1 MKHSKHPFTE
11 KQILNFLNEERRKS
25 PDILVGLQWGD
36 EGKGKITD
44 ALADKYQ
51 WIVRYQGGNN
61 AGHTVYID
69 DEKFVTHSIPTGIL
83 NPNCKVVITHGCV
96 VNIPE
101 IIKEVN
107 LLEETGIS
115 FKDRFYLS
123 ENAHL
128 ITPEHLRQDKS
139 NQVKFGSTGKG
150 IGPAYRDKIYRAGLR
165 VKDYPQF
172 VEETFSSF
180 HTNTKG
186 TGPISKFIFDLATQR
201 VIDNALMDKDK
212 IIVTDTR
219 KLLRDAIYK
228 GDKVL
233 FEGAQAVMLDIEMGT
248 YPHVTSS
255 PCIASYAPAGSGL
268 PLTFF
273 KHSIILGVAK
283 AYTTRIG
290 TGPFP
295 SEIHDKKVAQN
306 IQFTG
311 KEYGATTGR
320 LRRVGWLD
328 IPQLK
333 YACEVN
339 GVSGIALTK
348 LDIFSEADYEIKV
361 ATEYKINGKWTTDY
375 CDEPESIRY
384 ESFSAWPE
392 ITETNWDGLPDNLK
406 KYVDF
411 IEDSIG
417 VDISMIGVGQNR
429 NQLIYR

>member
-11 KQILNFLNEERRKS
+11 KQILNFLNETRRKS

-36 EGKGKITD
+36 EGKGKITN
-44 ALADKYQ
+44 ALADQYQ
-51 WIVRYQGGNN
+51 WIVRYQGGDN

-69 DEKFVTHSIPTGIL
+69 GKKFVTHSIPTGIL
-83 NPNCKVVITHGCV
+83 NSNCKVVITHGCV

-101 IIKEVN
+101 IIKEVK
-107 LLEETGIS
+107 LLEKTGIS

-165 VKDYPQF
+165 VKDYSQ
-172 VEETFSSF
+172 
-180 HTNTKG
+180 
-186 TGPISKFIFDLATQR
+186 L
-201 VIDNALMDKDK
+201 IDEDK

-339 GVSGIALTK
+339 GISGIALTK

-384 ESFSAWPE
+384 ESFSTWPK

-417 VDISMIGVGQNR
+417 VDISMIGVGQDR

>member
-44 ALADKYQ
+44 ALSDQYQ
-51 WIVRYQGGNN
+51 WIVRYQGGDN

-69 DEKFVTHSIPTGIL
+69 GKKFVTHSIPTGIL

-107 LLEETGIS
+107 LLEKTGIS

-139 NQVKFGSTGKG
+139 NKVKFGSTGKG

-165 VKDYPQF
+165 VKDYSQ
-172 VEETFSSF
+172 
-180 HTNTKG
+180 
-186 TGPISKFIFDLATQR
+186 L
-201 VIDNALMDKDK
+201 IDEDK

-417 VDISMIGVGQNR
+417 VDISMMGVGQNR

>member
-1 MKHSKHPFTE
+1 MKHPKHPFTE

-69 DEKFVTHSIPTGIL
+69 GKKFVTHSIPTGIL

-107 LLEETGIS
+107 LLEKTGIS

-139 NQVKFGSTGKG
+139 NKVKFGSTGKG

-165 VKDYPQF
+165 VKDYSQ
-172 VEETFSSF
+172 
-180 HTNTKG
+180 
-186 TGPISKFIFDLATQR
+186 L
-201 VIDNALMDKDK
+201 IDEDK

-417 VDISMIGVGQNR
+417 VDISMIGVGQDR

>member
-44 ALADKYQ
+44 ALSDQYQ
-51 WIVRYQGGNN
+51 WIVRYQGGDN

-69 DEKFVTHSIPTGIL
+69 GKKFVTHSIPTGIL

-107 LLEETGIS
+107 LLEKTGIS

-139 NQVKFGSTGKG
+139 NKVKFGSTGKG

-165 VKDYPQF
+165 VKDYSQ
-172 VEETFSSF
+172 
-180 HTNTKG
+180 
-186 TGPISKFIFDLATQR
+186 L
-201 VIDNALMDKDK
+201 IDEDK

-306 IQFTG
+306 IQFIG

-417 VDISMIGVGQNR
+417 VDISMMGVGQNR

>member
-44 ALADKYQ
+44 ALADQYQ
-51 WIVRYQGGNN
+51 WIVRYQGGDN

-69 DEKFVTHSIPTGIL
+69 GKKFVTHSIPTGIL

-107 LLEETGIS
+107 LLEKTGIS

-165 VKDYPQF
+165 VKNYPQ
-172 VEETFSSF
+172 
-180 HTNTKG
+180 
-186 TGPISKFIFDLATQR
+186 L
-201 VIDNALMDKDK
+201 IDEDK
-212 IIVTDTR
+212 IIVIDTR

>member
-1 MKHSKHPFTE
+1 MIDRFSEKHIKHC
-11 KQILNFLNEERRKS
+11 LDEERRKS
-25 PDILVGLQWGD
+25 PDIVVGLQWGD

-44 ALADKYQ
+44 ALSDEYQ
-51 WIVRYQGGNN
+51 WIVRYQGGSN

-69 DEKFVTHSIPTGIL
+69 DKKFVTHSIPTGIL

-101 IIKEVN
+101 IIEEVK
-107 LLEETGIS
+107 LLEENGIS

-123 ENAHL
+123 ENTHL
-128 ITPEHLRQDKS
+128 ITSEHLKEDKS
-139 NQVKFGSTGKG
+139 NQIKFGSTGKG
-150 IGPAYRDKIYRAGLR
+150 IGPAYRDKIYREGLR
-165 VKDYPQF
+165 VKDYSQ
-172 VEETFSSF
+172 
-180 HTNTKG
+180 
-186 TGPISKFIFDLATQR
+186 
-201 VIDNALMDKDK
+201 VIDEDK

-228 GDKVL
+228 GDRVL

-255 PCIASYAPAGSGL
+255 PCIASYVPAGSGL
-268 PLTFF
+268 PLSFF
-273 KHSIILGVAK
+273 KLSNVIGVAK
-283 AYTTRIG
+283 AYTTRVG

-295 SEIHDKKVAQN
+295 SEIKNERITKV

-320 LRRVGWLD
+320 LRKVGWLD

-339 GVSGIALTK
+339 GVSSIALTK
-348 LDIFSEADYEIKV
+348 LDIFSKADYNIKIAV
-361 ATEYKINGKWTTDY
+361 EYKINGRWTMDY
-375 CDEPESIRY
+375 CDEPEDVRY
-384 ESFSAWPE
+384 MEFSPWPE
-392 ITETNWDGLPDNLK
+392 ITGTDWDGLPDNLK

-411 IEDSIG
+411 VEDCIN
-417 VDISMIGVGQNR
+417 VDISMLGTGPDR
-429 NQLIYR
+429 NQLLYL

>member
-1 MKHSKHPFTE
+1 MKRLKHPFTE

-25 PDILVGLQWGD
+25 PDIIVGLQWGD

-44 ALADKYQ
+44 ALADQYQ
-51 WIVRYQGGNN
+51 WIVRYQGGDN

-69 DEKFVTHSIPTGIL
+69 GKKFVTHSIPTGIL

-107 LLEETGIS
+107 LLEKTGIS

-128 ITPEHLRQDKS
+128 ITPEHLREDKS
-139 NQVKFGSTGKG
+139 NQIKFGSTGKG

-165 VKDYPQF
+165 VKNYPQ
-172 VEETFSSF
+172 
-180 HTNTKG
+180 
-186 TGPISKFIFDLATQR
+186 L
-201 VIDNALMDKDK
+201 IDEDK
-212 IIVTDTR
+212 IIVADTR

-273 KHSIILGVAK
+273 KHSTILGVAK
-283 AYTTRIG
+283 AYTTRVG

-295 SEIHDKKVAQN
+295 SEIKNERIAKV

-320 LRRVGWLD
+320 LRKVGWLD

-339 GVSGIALTK
+339 GVSNIALTK
-348 LDIFSEADYEIKV
+348 LDIFSKTYNDFIKIAV
-361 ATEYKINGKWTTDY
+361 EYKINGRWTMDY
-375 CDEPESIRY
+375 CDEPEDVRY
-384 ESFSAWPE
+384 MEFRSWPE

-417 VDISMIGVGQNR
+417 VDISMIGVGQDR

>member
-1 MKHSKHPFTE
+1 MKRPKHLFTE
-11 KQILNFLNEERRKS
+11 KQILNLLNEERRKS

-44 ALADKYQ
+44 ALADQYQ
-51 WIVRYQGGNN
+51 WIVRYQGGDN

-69 DEKFVTHSIPTGIL
+69 GKKFVTHSIPTGIL

-101 IIKEVN
+101 IIKEVK
-107 LLEETGIS
+107 LLEENGIS

-128 ITPEHLRQDKS
+128 ITPEHLREDKS
-139 NQVKFGSTGKG
+139 NQIKFGSTGKG

-165 VKDYPQF
+165 VKDYPQ
-172 VEETFSSF
+172 S
-180 HTNTKG
+180 
-186 TGPISKFIFDLATQR
+186 ISEFDRYGQTIL
-201 VIDNALMDKDK
+201 IDEDK

-273 KHSIILGVAK
+273 NLSTILGVAK

-320 LRRVGWLD
+320 LRKVGWLD

-348 LDIFSEADYEIKV
+348 LDIFSEVDYEIKV

-384 ESFSAWPE
+384 ESFSSWPE

-417 VDISMIGVGQNR
+417 VDISMMGVGQNR

>member
-1 MKHSKHPFTE
+1 MKHPKHLFTE
-11 KQILNFLNEERRKS
+11 KQILNLLNEERRKS

-44 ALADKYQ
+44 ALSDQYQ

-107 LLEETGIS
+107 LLEKTGIS

-139 NQVKFGSTGKG
+139 NKVKFGSTGKG

-165 VKDYPQF
+165 VKDYPQ
-172 VEETFSSF
+172 
-180 HTNTKG
+180 
-186 TGPISKFIFDLATQR
+186 L
-201 VIDNALMDKDK
+201 IDEDK
-212 IIVTDTR
+212 IIVADTR

-320 LRRVGWLD
+320 LRKVGWLD

>member
-1 MKHSKHPFTE
+1 MIGLISE
-11 KQILNFLNEERRKS
+11 KGIENQLNEARCKS
-25 PDILVGLQWGD
+25 PDIVVGLQWGD

-44 ALADKYQ
+44 ALSNEYQ
-51 WIVRYQGGNN
+51 WIVRYQGGSN

-69 DEKFVTHSIPTGIL
+69 DKKFVTHSIPTGIL

-101 IIKEVN
+101 IIEEVK
-107 LLEETGIS
+107 LLEENGIS
-115 FKDRFYLS
+115 FENRFYLS
-123 ENAHL
+123 ENAHI
-128 ITPEHLRQDKS
+128 ITPEHLKQDKS
-139 NQVKFGSTGKG
+139 NQIRFGSTGKG
-150 IGPAYRDKIYRAGLR
+150 IGPAYRDKIYRTGVR
-165 VKDYPQF
+165 VKDCPQ
-172 VEETFSSF
+172 
-180 HTNTKG
+180 G
-186 TGPISKFIFDLATQR
+186 
-201 VIDNALMDKDK
+201 IDEDK

-228 GDKVL
+228 GDRVL

-273 KHSIILGVAK
+273 KDSTILGVAK
-283 AYTTRIG
+283 AYTTRVG

-295 SEIHDKKVAQN
+295 SEIKNERIAKA

-320 LRRVGWLD
+320 LRKVGWLD

-339 GVSGIALTK
+339 GVSNIALTK
-348 LDIFSEADYEIKV
+348 LDIFSKSDYFIKIAV
-361 ATEYKINGKWTTDY
+361 EYKINGRWTMDY
-375 CDEPESIRY
+375 CDEPEDVRY
-384 ESFSAWPE
+384 MEFSPWPE
-392 ITETNWDGLPDNLK
+392 ITGTDWDGLPDNLK

-411 IEDSIG
+411 VEDCIN
-417 VDISMIGVGQNR
+417 VDISMLGTGPNR
-429 NQLIYR
+429 NQLLYL

>member
-44 ALADKYQ
+44 ALADQYQ
-51 WIVRYQGGNN
+51 WIVRYQGGDN

-69 DEKFVTHSIPTGIL
+69 GKKFVTHSIPTGIL

-107 LLEETGIS
+107 LLEKTGIS

-139 NQVKFGSTGKG
+139 NKVKFGSTGKG

-165 VKDYPQF
+165 VKDYSQ
-172 VEETFSSF
+172 
-180 HTNTKG
+180 
-186 TGPISKFIFDLATQR
+186 L
-201 VIDNALMDKDK
+201 IDEDK

-417 VDISMIGVGQNR
+417 VDISMIGVGQDR
-429 NQLIYR
+429 NQLISSSYRFLINSWRQ

>member
-44 ALADKYQ
+44 ALSDQYQ
-51 WIVRYQGGNN
+51 WIVRYQGGDN

-69 DEKFVTHSIPTGIL
+69 GKKFVTHSIPTGIL

-107 LLEETGIS
+107 LLEKTGIS

-139 NQVKFGSTGKG
+139 NKVKFGSTGKG

-165 VKDYPQF
+165 VKDYSQ
-172 VEETFSSF
+172 
-180 HTNTKG
+180 
-186 TGPISKFIFDLATQR
+186 L
-201 VIDNALMDKDK
+201 IDEDK

-384 ESFSAWPE
+384 ESFSSWPE

-417 VDISMIGVGQNR
+417 VDISMMGVGQNR

>member
-1 MKHSKHPFTE
+1 MKHPKHPFTE

-44 ALADKYQ
+44 ALSDQYQ
-51 WIVRYQGGNN
+51 WIVRYQGGDN

-69 DEKFVTHSIPTGIL
+69 GKKFVTHSIPTGIL

-139 NQVKFGSTGKG
+139 NKVKFGSTGKG

-165 VKDYPQF
+165 VKDYSQ
-172 VEETFSSF
+172 
-180 HTNTKG
+180 
-186 TGPISKFIFDLATQR
+186 L
-201 VIDNALMDKDK
+201 IDEDK

-417 VDISMIGVGQNR
+417 VDISMMGVGQNR

>member
-128 ITPEHLRQDKS
+128 ITPEHLKQDKS
-139 NQVKFGSTGKG
+139 NKVKFGSTGKG

-165 VKDYPQF
+165 VKDYSQ
-172 VEETFSSF
+172 
-180 HTNTKG
+180 
-186 TGPISKFIFDLATQR
+186 L
-201 VIDNALMDKDK
+201 IDEDK

-417 VDISMIGVGQNR
+417 VDISMIGVGQDR

>member
-1 MKHSKHPFTE
+1 MRYPFTE
-11 KQILNFLNEERRKS
+11 KQISSLIDEERRKS
-25 PDILVGLQWGD
+25 PDIVVGLQWGD

-44 ALADKYQ
+44 ALSDEYQ
-51 WIVRYQGGNN
+51 WIVRYQGGSN

-69 DEKFVTHSIPTGIL
+69 GEKFVTHSVPTGIL

-101 IIKEVN
+101 IIEEVK
-107 LLEETGIS
+107 LLEENGIS
-115 FKDRFYLS
+115 FENRFYLS
-123 ENAHL
+123 ENAHV
-128 ITPEHLRQDKS
+128 ITPEHLKQDKS
-139 NQVKFGSTGKG
+139 NQIRFGSTGKG
-150 IGPAYRDKIYRAGLR
+150 IGPAYRDKIYRTGDR
-165 VKDYPQF
+165 VKDCPQ
-172 VEETFSSF
+172 
-180 HTNTKG
+180 
-186 TGPISKFIFDLATQR
+186 D
-201 VIDNALMDKDK
+201 IDEDK

-273 KHSIILGVAK
+273 KHSTILGVAK
-283 AYTTRIG
+283 AYTTRVG

-295 SEIHDKKVAQN
+295 SKIKNERITKA

-320 LRRVGWLD
+320 LRKVGWLD

-339 GVSGIALTK
+339 GVSNIALTK
-348 LDIFSEADYEIKV
+348 LDIFSKADYFIKIAV
-361 ATEYKINGKWTTDY
+361 EYKINGRWTMDY
-375 CDEPESIRY
+375 CDEPEDVRY
-384 ESFSAWPE
+384 MEFPSWPE
-392 ITETNWDGLPDNLK
+392 ITGTDWDGLPDNLK
-406 KYVDF
+406 KYIDF
-411 IEDSIG
+411 IEECVG
-417 VDISMIGVGQNR
+417 VDISMLGVGQNR

>member
-1 MKHSKHPFTE
+1 MKHPKHPFTE
-11 KQILNFLNEERRKS
+11 KQILNFLNEARRKS

-44 ALADKYQ
+44 ALADQYQ
-51 WIVRYQGGNN
+51 WIVRYQGGDN

-69 DEKFVTHSIPTGIL
+69 GKKFVTHSIPTGIL

-107 LLEETGIS
+107 LLEKTGIS

-139 NQVKFGSTGKG
+139 NKVKFGSTGKG

-165 VKDYPQF
+165 VKDYSQ
-172 VEETFSSF
+172 
-180 HTNTKG
+180 
-186 TGPISKFIFDLATQR
+186 L
-201 VIDNALMDKDK
+201 IDEDK

-384 ESFSAWPE
+384 ESFSSWPE

>member
-1 MKHSKHPFTE
+1 MKHPKHPFTE
-11 KQILNFLNEERRKS
+11 KQILNFLNEARRKS

-165 VKDYPQF
+165 VKDYSQ
-172 VEETFSSF
+172 
-180 HTNTKG
+180 
-186 TGPISKFIFDLATQR
+186 L
-201 VIDNALMDKDK
+201 IDEDK

>member
-1 MKHSKHPFTE
+1 MKQKHPF
-11 KQILNFLNEERRKS
+11 EELRKS

-44 ALADKYQ
+44 ALSNDYQ
-51 WIVRYQGGNN
+51 WIVRYQGGSN

-69 DEKFVTHSIPTGIL
+69 GEKFVTHSIPTGIL
-83 NPNCKVVITHGCV
+83 NRNCKVVITHGCV

-101 IIKEVN
+101 LIQEVK
-107 LLEETGIS
+107 LLEENGIS

-128 ITPEHLRQDKS
+128 ITPEHLKEDKS
-139 NQVKFGSTGKG
+139 NQIKFGSTGKG
-150 IGPAYRDKIYRAGLR
+150 IGPAYRDKIYREGLR
-165 VKDYPQF
+165 VKDYPQ
-172 VEETFSSF
+172 
-180 HTNTKG
+180 
-186 TGPISKFIFDLATQR
+186 
-201 VIDNALMDKDK
+201 VIDEDK

-219 KLLRDAIYK
+219 KLLRDVIYK

-233 FEGAQAVMLDIEMGT
+233 FEGAQAAMLDIEMGT

-255 PCIASYAPAGSGL
+255 PCISSYAPAGSGL

-306 IQFTG
+306 IQLTG

-320 LRRVGWLD
+320 LRKVGWLD

-339 GVSGIALTK
+339 GVSSIALTK

-361 ATEYKINGKWTTDY
+361 ATEYKINGKWTTEY

-411 IEDSIG
+411 IEESVG
-417 VDISMIGVGQNR
+417 VNISMIGVGPDR
-429 NQLIYR
+429 NQLIHR

>member
-1 MKHSKHPFTE
+1 MKQKHPF
-11 KQILNFLNEERRKS
+11 EELRKS

-44 ALADKYQ
+44 ALSNDYQ
-51 WIVRYQGGNN
+51 WIVRYQGGSN

-69 DEKFVTHSIPTGIL
+69 GEKFVTHSIPTGIL
-83 NPNCKVVITHGCV
+83 NRNCKVVITHGCV
-96 VNIPE
+96 INIPE
-101 IIKEVN
+101 LIQEVK
-107 LLEETGIS
+107 LLEENGIS

-128 ITPEHLRQDKS
+128 ITPEHLKEDKS
-139 NQVKFGSTGKG
+139 NQIKFGSTGKG
-150 IGPAYRDKIYRAGLR
+150 IGPAYRDKIYREGLR
-165 VKDYPQF
+165 VKDYPQ
-172 VEETFSSF
+172 
-180 HTNTKG
+180 
-186 TGPISKFIFDLATQR
+186 
-201 VIDNALMDKDK
+201 VIDEDK

-219 KLLRDAIYK
+219 KLLRDVIYK

-233 FEGAQAVMLDIEMGT
+233 FEGAQAAMLDIEMGT

-306 IQFTG
+306 IQLTG

-320 LRRVGWLD
+320 LRKVGWLD

-339 GVSGIALTK
+339 GVSSIALTK

-361 ATEYKINGKWTTDY
+361 ATEYKINGKWTTEY

-411 IEDSIG
+411 IEESVG
-417 VDISMIGVGQNR
+417 VNISMIGVGPDR
-429 NQLIYR
+429 NQLIHR

>member
-1 MKHSKHPFTE
+1 MKRPKHLFTE
-11 KQILNFLNEERRKS
+11 KQILNLLNEERRKS

-44 ALADKYQ
+44 ALADQYQ
-51 WIVRYQGGNN
+51 WIVRYQGGDN

-69 DEKFVTHSIPTGIL
+69 GKKFVTHSIPTGIL

-107 LLEETGIS
+107 LLEKTGIS

-139 NQVKFGSTGKG
+139 NKVKFGSTGKG

-165 VKDYPQF
+165 VKDYSQ
-172 VEETFSSF
+172 
-180 HTNTKG
+180 
-186 TGPISKFIFDLATQR
+186 L
-201 VIDNALMDKDK
+201 IDEDK

-417 VDISMIGVGQNR
+417 VDISMMGVGQNR

>member
-1 MKHSKHPFTE
+1 MKHSKHPVTE

-44 ALADKYQ
+44 ALSDQYQ
-51 WIVRYQGGNN
+51 WIVRYQGGDN

-69 DEKFVTHSIPTGIL
+69 GKKFVTHSIPTGIL

-107 LLEETGIS
+107 LLEKTGIS

-139 NQVKFGSTGKG
+139 NKVKFGSTGKG

-165 VKDYPQF
+165 VKDYSQ
-172 VEETFSSF
+172 
-180 HTNTKG
+180 
-186 TGPISKFIFDLATQR
+186 L
-201 VIDNALMDKDK
+201 IDEDK

-384 ESFSAWPE
+384 ESFSTWPE

-417 VDISMIGVGQNR
+417 VDISMIGVGQDR

>member
-1 MKHSKHPFTE
+1 VLTFLLILVILIGNLVTRGVMRYPFTE
-11 KQILNFLNEERRKS
+11 KQISSLLDEERCKS
-25 PDILVGLQWGD
+25 PDIVVGLQWGD
-36 EGKGKITD
+36 EGKGKITN
-44 ALADKYQ
+44 ALADDYQ
-51 WIVRYQGGNN
+51 WIVRYQGGSN

-69 DEKFVTHSIPTGIL
+69 GEKFVTHSIPTGIL

-101 IIKEVN
+101 IIEEVK
-107 LLEETGIS
+107 LLKKNGIS
-115 FKDRFYLS
+115 FENRLYLS

-128 ITPEHLRQDKS
+128 ITPEHLKEDKS

-165 VKDYPQF
+165 VKDYPQ
-172 VEETFSSF
+172 
-180 HTNTKG
+180 G
-186 TGPISKFIFDLATQR
+186 
-201 VIDNALMDKDK
+201 IDEDK

-228 GDKVL
+228 GDRVL

-268 PLTFF
+268 PLSFF
-273 KHSIILGVAK
+273 KYSSVVGVAK

-295 SEIHDKKVAQN
+295 SEIKNKRIAKN

-320 LRRVGWLD
+320 LRKVGWLD

-339 GVSGIALTK
+339 GVSSIALTK
-348 LDIFSEADYEIKV
+348 LDIFSEVDYEIKI
-361 ATEYKINGKWTTDY
+361 ATEYKVNGKWTTDY

-392 ITETNWDGLPDNLK
+392 ITETDWDGLPDNLK

-411 IEDSIG
+411 IEDSIN
-417 VDISMIGVGQNR
+417 VEISMLGTGQNR
-429 NQLIYR
+429 NQLLYL

>member
-44 ALADKYQ
+44 ALSDQYQ
-51 WIVRYQGGNN
+51 WIVRYQGGDN

-69 DEKFVTHSIPTGIL
+69 GKKFVTHSIPTGIL

-107 LLEETGIS
+107 LLEKTGIS

-139 NQVKFGSTGKG
+139 NKVKFGSTGKG

-165 VKDYPQF
+165 VKDYSQ
-172 VEETFSSF
+172 
-180 HTNTKG
+180 
-186 TGPISKFIFDLATQR
+186 L
-201 VIDNALMDKDK
+201 IDEDK

-339 GVSGIALTK
+339 GISGIALTK

-384 ESFSAWPE
+384 KSFSTWPK

>member
-1 MKHSKHPFTE
+1 MKHPKHPFTE
-11 KQILNFLNEERRKS
+11 KQILNFLNEARRKS

-51 WIVRYQGGNN
+51 WIVRYQGGDN

-69 DEKFVTHSIPTGIL
+69 GKKFVTHSIPTGIL

-139 NQVKFGSTGKG
+139 NKVKFGSTGKG

-165 VKDYPQF
+165 VKDYSQ
-172 VEETFSSF
+172 
-180 HTNTKG
+180 
-186 TGPISKFIFDLATQR
+186 L
-201 VIDNALMDKDK
+201 IDEDK

-417 VDISMIGVGQNR
+417 VDISMIGVGQDR

>member
-1 MKHSKHPFTE
+1 MKHPVTE
-11 KQILNFLNEERRKS
+11 KQILNFLNEARRKS
-25 PDILVGLQWGD
+25 PDIIVGLQWGD

-44 ALADKYQ
+44 ALADQYQ

-69 DEKFVTHSIPTGIL
+69 GKKFVTHSIPTGIL

-101 IIKEVN
+101 MIKEVN

-139 NQVKFGSTGKG
+139 NKVKFGSTGKG

-165 VKDYPQF
+165 VKDYSQ
-172 VEETFSSF
+172 
-180 HTNTKG
+180 
-186 TGPISKFIFDLATQR
+186 L
-201 VIDNALMDKDK
+201 IDEDK

-348 LDIFSEADYEIKV
+348 LDIFSEVDYEIKV
-361 ATEYKINGKWTTDY
+361 ATEYKINGKWTTEY

-417 VDISMIGVGQNR
+417 VDISMIGVGQDR

>member
-1 MKHSKHPFTE
+1 MIDKFSEKHIKHC
-11 KQILNFLNEERRKS
+11 LDEERRKS
-25 PDILVGLQWGD
+25 PDIVVGLQWGD

-44 ALADKYQ
+44 ALSNDYQ
-51 WIVRYQGGNN
+51 WIVRYQGGSN

-69 DEKFVTHSIPTGIL
+69 GKKFVTHSIPTGIL

-96 VNIPE
+96 INIPE
-101 IIKEVN
+101 IIKEVK
-107 LLEETGIS
+107 LLEENGIS

-123 ENAHL
+123 ENAHI
-128 ITPEHLRQDKS
+128 ITPEHLKEDKS

-150 IGPAYRDKIYRAGLR
+150 IGPAYRDKIYREGLR
-165 VKDYPQF
+165 VKDYPQ
-172 VEETFSSF
+172 
-180 HTNTKG
+180 G
-186 TGPISKFIFDLATQR
+186 
-201 VIDNALMDKDK
+201 IDEDK

-248 YPHVTSS
+248 FPHVTSS

-268 PLTFF
+268 PLSFF
-273 KHSIILGVAK
+273 KLSNVIGVAK
-283 AYTTRIG
+283 SYATRVG

-295 SEIHDKKVAQN
+295 SEIENKRIAKN

-320 LRRVGWLD
+320 LRKVGWLD

-339 GVSGIALTK
+339 GVSNIALTK
-348 LDIFSEADYEIKV
+348 LDIFSEVDYKIKIAV
-361 ATEYKINGKWTTDY
+361 EYKINGRWTMDY
-375 CDEPESIRY
+375 CDEPEDVRY
-384 ESFSAWPE
+384 MEFSSWPE
-392 ITETNWDGLPDNLK
+392 ITGTDWDGLPDNLK

-411 IEDSIG
+411 IEDSIN
-417 VDISMIGVGQNR
+417 VEVSMLGTGPNR
-429 NQLIYR
+429 NQLLYL

>member
-1 MKHSKHPFTE
+1 MKRPKHLFTE
-11 KQILNFLNEERRKS
+11 KQILNLLNEERRKS
-25 PDILVGLQWGD
+25 PDIIVGLQWGD

-69 DEKFVTHSIPTGIL
+69 GKKFVTHSIPTGIL

-128 ITPEHLRQDKS
+128 ITPEHLKQDKS
-139 NQVKFGSTGKG
+139 NKVKFGSTGKG

-165 VKDYPQF
+165 VKDYSQ
-172 VEETFSSF
+172 
-180 HTNTKG
+180 
-186 TGPISKFIFDLATQR
+186 L
-201 VIDNALMDKDK
+201 IDEDK
-212 IIVTDTR
+212 ITVTDTR

-384 ESFSAWPE
+384 ESFSAWPK

-417 VDISMIGVGQNR
+417 VDISMMGVGQNR

>member
-1 MKHSKHPFTE
+1 MIDRFSEKHIKHC
-11 KQILNFLNEERRKS
+11 LDEERRKS
-25 PDILVGLQWGD
+25 PDIVVGLQWGD

-44 ALADKYQ
+44 ALSDGYQ
-51 WIVRYQGGNN
+51 WIVRYQGGSN

-69 DEKFVTHSIPTGIL
+69 DKKFVTHSIPTGIL

-101 IIKEVN
+101 IIEEVK
-107 LLEETGIS
+107 LLEENGIS

-123 ENAHL
+123 ENTHL
-128 ITPEHLRQDKS
+128 ITSEHLKEDKS
-139 NQVKFGSTGKG
+139 NQIKFGSTGKG
-150 IGPAYRDKIYRAGLR
+150 IGPAYRDKIYREGLR
-165 VKDYPQF
+165 VKDYSQ
-172 VEETFSSF
+172 
-180 HTNTKG
+180 
-186 TGPISKFIFDLATQR
+186 
-201 VIDNALMDKDK
+201 VIDEDK

-228 GDKVL
+228 GDRVL

-255 PCIASYAPAGSGL
+255 PCIASYVPAGSGL
-268 PLTFF
+268 PLSFF
-273 KHSIILGVAK
+273 KLSNVIGVAK
-283 AYTTRIG
+283 AYTTRVG

-295 SEIHDKKVAQN
+295 SEIKNERITKV

-320 LRRVGWLD
+320 LRKVGWLD

-339 GVSGIALTK
+339 GVSSIALTK
-348 LDIFSEADYEIKV
+348 LDIFSKADYNIKIAV
-361 ATEYKINGKWTTDY
+361 EYKINGRWTMDY
-375 CDEPESIRY
+375 CDEPEDVRY
-384 ESFSAWPE
+384 MEFSPWPE
-392 ITETNWDGLPDNLK
+392 ITGTDWDGLPDNLK

-411 IEDSIG
+411 VEDCIN
-417 VDISMIGVGQNR
+417 VDISMLGTGPDR
-429 NQLIYR
+429 NQLLYL

>member
-1 MKHSKHPFTE
+1 MKHPKHPFTE
-11 KQILNFLNEERRKS
+11 KQILNFLNEGRRKS

-44 ALADKYQ
+44 ALADQYQ
-51 WIVRYQGGNN
+51 WIVRYQGGDN

-69 DEKFVTHSIPTGIL
+69 GKKFVTHSIPTGIL

-101 IIKEVN
+101 MIKEVN
-107 LLEETGIS
+107 LLEKSGIS

-128 ITPEHLRQDKS
+128 ITPEHLREDKS
-139 NQVKFGSTGKG
+139 NQIKFGSTGKG

-165 VKDYPQF
+165 VKNYPQ
-172 VEETFSSF
+172 
-180 HTNTKG
+180 
-186 TGPISKFIFDLATQR
+186 L
-201 VIDNALMDKDK
+201 IDEDK
-212 IIVTDTR
+212 IIVADTR

-283 AYTTRIG
+283 SYTTRVG

-295 SEIHDKKVAQN
+295 SEIHDKKIAQN

-320 LRRVGWLD
+320 LRKVGWLD

-348 LDIFSEADYEIKV
+348 LDIFSEVDYEIKV

-417 VDISMIGVGQNR
+417 VDISMIGVGQDR

>member
-1 MKHSKHPFTE
+1 MKHPKHPFTE

-44 ALADKYQ
+44 ALADQYQ
-51 WIVRYQGGNN
+51 WIVRYQGGDN

-69 DEKFVTHSIPTGIL
+69 GKKFVTHSIPTGIL

-107 LLEETGIS
+107 LLEKTGIS

-165 VKDYPQF
+165 VKDYSQ
-172 VEETFSSF
+172 
-180 HTNTKG
+180 
-186 TGPISKFIFDLATQR
+186 L
-201 VIDNALMDKDK
+201 IDEDK

-417 VDISMIGVGQNR
+417 VDISMIGVGQDR

>member
-1 MKHSKHPFTE
+1 MKHPKHPFTE

-44 ALADKYQ
+44 ALSDQYQ
-51 WIVRYQGGNN
+51 WIVRYQGGDN

-69 DEKFVTHSIPTGIL
+69 GKKFVTHSIPTGIL

-107 LLEETGIS
+107 LLEKTGIS

-139 NQVKFGSTGKG
+139 NKVKFGSTGKG

-165 VKDYPQF
+165 VKDYSQ
-172 VEETFSSF
+172 
-180 HTNTKG
+180 
-186 TGPISKFIFDLATQR
+186 L
-201 VIDNALMDKDK
+201 IDEDK

-417 VDISMIGVGQNR
+417 VDISMMGVGQNR

>member
-44 ALADKYQ
+44 ALADQYQ

-69 DEKFVTHSIPTGIL
+69 GKKFVTHSIPTGIL

-107 LLEETGIS
+107 LLEKTGIS

-165 VKDYPQF
+165 VKDYSQ
-172 VEETFSSF
+172 
-180 HTNTKG
+180 
-186 TGPISKFIFDLATQR
+186 L
-201 VIDNALMDKDK
+201 IDEDK

>member
-44 ALADKYQ
+44 ALSDQYQ
-51 WIVRYQGGNN
+51 WIVRYQGGDN

-69 DEKFVTHSIPTGIL
+69 GKKFVTHSIPTGIL

-107 LLEETGIS
+107 LLEKTGIS

-165 VKDYPQF
+165 VKDYSQ
-172 VEETFSSF
+172 
-180 HTNTKG
+180 
-186 TGPISKFIFDLATQR
+186 L
-201 VIDNALMDKDK
+201 IDEDK